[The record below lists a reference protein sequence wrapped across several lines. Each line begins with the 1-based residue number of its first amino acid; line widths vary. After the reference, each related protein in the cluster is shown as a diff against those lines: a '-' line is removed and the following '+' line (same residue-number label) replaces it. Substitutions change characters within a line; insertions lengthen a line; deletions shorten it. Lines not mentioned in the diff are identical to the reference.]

1 MIEEKKVTEGCRI
14 LMVED
19 VATDAELQLRELRQT
34 GLSFESKIVETEAAF
49 RREIELFEPD
59 IILSDFSLPHFSGL
73 AALAIARELRPEVPF
88 IFVSGTIGEESAIDA
103 LKKGAIDYILKSNLK
118 RFGPAVKRAITE
130 VRERQVRVLTE
141 ERAEQ
146 RARQA
151 ENSFSLFMRHLPA
164 TAFTKDLE
172 DRFVFVNQTFETLMG
187 KSAGQLHGLT
197 TRDLYPAELAEA
209 ILANDREV
217 TQTRQTLRVV
227 EKVKIGNEERHFLV
241 NKFPILNEDKQ
252 VVMLGGISVDIS
264 DRVETERALA
274 LSEERFRGIVETT
287 EEWIWEADADLRTTY
302 NNPAAKR
309 ISGYETDELNAFTPR
324 TLVYEPD
331 QSEFSKVVD
340 RAVHNRTA
348 WSNFVLRLH
357 NKDGSL
363 RWLESSG
370 MPLFAE
376 NGSLRGFRGTA
387 RDITH
392 RKLQERKLGRLSR

>member
-1 MIEEKKVTEGCRI
+1 MTEGKKVTEGCRI

-19 VATDAELQLRELRQT
+19 VATDAELQLRELRRT
-34 GLSFESKIVETEAAF
+34 GLAFESRLVDTEAAF
-49 RREIELFEPD
+49 RRELELFEPD

-73 AALAIARELRPEVPF
+73 SALAIARELRPEIPF

-118 RFGPAVKRAITE
+118 RFGTAVKRAITE
-130 VRERQVRVLTE
+130 ARERQVRLLTE

-164 TAFTKDLE
+164 SAFTKDLE
-172 DRFVFVNQTFETLMG
+172 GRFVFVNQNFETLLG
-187 KSAGQLHGLT
+187 KSPGQLVGLT
-197 TRDLYPAELAEA
+197 TRDLYPAELVEP

-217 TQTRQTLRVV
+217 IQTRQTLRSV
-227 EKVKIGNEERHFLV
+227 EKVKIGNEERYFLV
-241 NKFPILNEDKQ
+241 SKFPILNEHKE
-252 VVMLGGISVDIS
+252 VRMLGGISVDIS
-264 DRVETERALA
+264 DRVEAEQALA
-274 LSEERFRGIVETT
+274 LSEDRFRSIVETT
-287 EEWIWEADADLRTTY
+287 EEWIWETDADLRTTY

-309 ISGYETDELNAFTPR
+309 ISGYETDELNNLTSR
-324 TLVYEPD
+324 TLIYEPD
-331 QSEFSKVVD
+331 QKEFADVVE
-340 RAVHNRTA
+340 RAVQNRTA

-357 NKDGSL
+357 HKDGSL

-376 NGSLRGFRGTA
+376 DRSLRGFRGTA

-392 RKLQERKLGRLSR
+392 RKLQERKLGR